1 MKPNILIFLDRY
13 LPGYKAGGPVQTI
26 ANMVSAIGDRYR
38 FHIVTTDRD
47 LGDSEAYPAVRHGEG
62 MKVGQALVRYLAPKE
77 KDWHTYGQLLKK
89 TDFDLV
95 YCQSFFNPK
104 FTIIPLLSLALS
116 CKRHMPV
123 LLAPRGEFASG
134 ALAHKRFKKKMFIFL
149 YKHFLSKLLN
159 YSFHASSRQE
169 EAAIHQI
176 AGKHAKCFIALNFN
190 AQDHIGPDDIVLSD
204 HAPLRL
210 AFLGRIDVQK
220 NVDYALNLL
229 CRVNIPVQFDL
240 FGPTYDDGYAQR
252 CRALAG
258 QMPKHIRVTFKGPLP
273 HPNVLDT
280 LKTYDLFFFPT
291 KNENFGHVIHEALR
305 AGLPILISDRT
316 PWHEMEARNAGWE
329 CPLNNP
335 AKFAEHIEAYAAM
348 STEQQAKMHQ
358 AALQYGIDVSRD
370 QRTRNDNIYMIDA
383 LLNITHKT
391 DKSEK

>member
-47 LGDSEAYPAVRHGEG
+47 LGDSEAYPAVRHGEW

-77 KDWHTYGQLLKK
+77 KNWHTYGQLLKE

-116 CKRHMPV
+116 RKRHMPV

-134 ALAHKRFKKKMFIFL
+134 ALAHKRFKKKIFISL

-159 YSFHASSRQE
+159 YSFHASSQQE
-169 EAAIHQI
+169 VEAIHQI
-176 AGKHAKCFIALNFN
+176 AGNYVKCFIALNFN
-190 AQDHIGPDDIVLSD
+190 AQDHIGLGDIVLSD
-204 HAPLRL
+204 HEPLRL

-229 CRVNIPVQFDL
+229 CRVKTPVQFDL
-240 FGPTYDDGYAQR
+240 FGPVSDEDYAQH
-252 CRALAG
+252 CRALAE
-258 QMPKHIRVTFKGPLP
+258 QMPEHICVAFKGTLP
-273 HPNVLDT
+273 HPDVLDA
-280 LKTYDLFFFPT
+280 LKTYDLFLFPT

-329 CPLNNP
+329 CPLDDP

-348 STEQQAKMHQ
+348 SPEQQLNMHK
-358 AALQYGIDVSRD
+358 AALQYGIDVSCD
-370 QRTRNDNIYMIDA
+370 QRTRDDNIHMIDA
-383 LLNITHKT
+383 LLNTTHKT
-391 DKSEK
+391 DKKER